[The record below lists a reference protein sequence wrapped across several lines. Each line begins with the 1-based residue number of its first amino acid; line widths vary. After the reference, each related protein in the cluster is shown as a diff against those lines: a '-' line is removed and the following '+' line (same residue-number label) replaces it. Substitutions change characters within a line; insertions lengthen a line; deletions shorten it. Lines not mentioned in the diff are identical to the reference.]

1 MTSPAQRAYAAAF
14 VAVLA
19 ATERAF
25 ADDTV
30 RLPSDAEGVRA
41 ELTLAAPE
49 GCFDRAELYAHVEE
63 LLGRAPFVSEQGEMR
78 VHIAITSESD
88 LFTSRIQVAMPYGE
102 VLGERVVETRAG
114 SCEGVLSA
122 LSLVVAI
129 LVDVPRHDLE
139 VRTQAHRSALAF
151 HVSAGAGITRGWVP
165 GEANALVDVRA
176 GVSSGPF
183 AVELLALLIPDGVAS
198 LGRARARLWSGVL
211 GGALC
216 GFPLIV
222 DSFRLGVCAELT
234 GGWIAASGEGLE
246 EVQSALVPQGTLGLG
261 LRARWAFAPP
271 LAVRLELGV
280 RSTFAQ
286 HRFRLALD
294 ASDYETVFEPASF
307 MPYVALSLDLE
318 AR

>member
-1 MTSPAQRAYAAAF
+1 MISLARTASVAAC

-19 ATERAF
+19 ATPRAW

-41 ELTLAAPE
+41 ELTLASPE
-49 GCFDRAELYAHVEE
+49 GCFDHAQLRAEVES
-63 LLGRAPFVSEQGEMR
+63 LLGRAPFVAEQGDLR
-78 VHIAITSESD
+78 VHIAITSEGD
-88 LFTSRIQVAMPYGE
+88 VFTSRIQVAMPYGE

-122 LSLVVAI
+122 LSLVVAM
-129 LVDVPRHDLE
+129 LVDVPRHDVE
-139 VRTQAHRSALAF
+139 ARAQSHRDALAF

-165 GEANALVDVRA
+165 GEVNALVDLRG

-183 AVELLALLIPDGVAS
+183 AFELLALLIPEGVAS
-198 LGRARARLWSGVL
+198 LDYARARLWSGVV

-222 DSFRLGVCAELT
+222 DSLRLGVCGELT
-234 GGWIAASGEGLE
+234 GGWIAAAGEGLE

-307 MPYVALSLDLE
+307 MPYIALSLDLE